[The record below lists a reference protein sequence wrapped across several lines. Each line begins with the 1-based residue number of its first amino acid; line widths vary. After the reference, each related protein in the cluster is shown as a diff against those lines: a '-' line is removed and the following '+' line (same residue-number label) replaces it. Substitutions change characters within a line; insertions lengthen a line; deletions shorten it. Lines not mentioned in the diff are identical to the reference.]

1 MRQSLNL
8 LAGGA
13 LTLLLAGPS
22 LAQGPPRHPTVA
34 ILDFTNS
41 ALVDHQTYEPFSRGI
56 GDILTTELSGSSAIT
71 LVERDRLVA
80 LLEEQDLLT
89 AKRVD
94 PATAARVGKLLGAQ
108 YVLVGGF
115 VIDRRERLRLDARAV
130 NVETSEVAY
139 VETASGAAEDLLD
152 VVAKLAEQ
160 MARRMELPPLRSADA
175 KAPPRSEQKG
185 KLQALLFYSTALVE
199 EERQR
204 PERARAMYQR
214 FLSETSADFAV
225 EQRQRAEERLRVL
238 SGSL

>member
-1 MRQSLNL
+1 MRQSLYL
-8 LAGGA
+8 IASGA
-13 LTLLLAGPS
+13 LTLLLAAPVH
-22 LAQGPPRHPTVA
+22 AQQPPRHPTVA

-41 ALVDHQTYEPFSRGI
+41 ALVDHETYEPFARGI
-56 GDILTTELSGSSAIT
+56 GDILTTELSQSSAIT
-71 LVERDRLVA
+71 LVERDRLLS
-80 LLEEQDLLT
+80 LLEEQNLLT

-139 VETASGAAEDLLD
+139 VETASGDAEDLLD
-152 VVAKLAEQ
+152 IVAKLAEQ
-160 MARRMELPPLRSADA
+160 MNRRMELPPLRSADA
-175 KAPPRSEQKG
+175 KGSRGSAQKG

-199 EERQR
+199 EERRR
-204 PERARAMYQR
+204 PERAKAMYER
-214 FLSETSADFAV
+214 FLSETSPDFAV

-238 SGSL
+238 SGTL